1 MEASTSEPAR
11 RPSDAAPAASPVHGP
26 SRAPGWLLAL
36 DRVLDRVSA
45 GISAAC
51 TVVLVVMLLTM
62 VVAASVQVVAR
73 YVFPTVVGGPEEIAR
88 TAMVSI
94 VFLGLPVLARH
105 SEHISLDLL
114 QEKVRSARTREYL
127 VRLAL
132 AAELAFLVTLAVLS
146 YTFIERL
153 WLSPQESP
161 ALGVRLFYTRLP
173 VLVGSVLAAVVT
185 AAALLRRFLRTGG
198 TVYGRAA
205 AMSTG
210 VETLAGRVPPPEAGE
225 PR

>member
-1 MEASTSEPAR
+1 MGASISETPTETPTPTSH
-11 RPSDAAPAASPVHGP
+11 APK
-26 SRAPGWLLAL
+26 WLLAV

-45 GISAAC
+45 GISHVC

-62 VVAASVQVVAR
+62 VVAATIQVIAR

-88 TAMVSI
+88 TAMVAI

-105 SEHISLDLL
+105 AEHIVLDML
-114 QEKVRSARTREYL
+114 QEKVRSARGREYL
-127 VRLAL
+127 LRVGL
-132 AAELAFLVTLAVLS
+132 AAELLFLTILAVLA

-161 ALGVRLFYTRLP
+161 ALEIRLFWTRLP
-173 VLVGSVLAAVVT
+173 VLVGAVLAAVVT
-185 AAALLRRFLRTGG
+185 AAALLRRFLLTGA
-198 TVYGRAA
+198 TVYGR
-205 AMSTG
+205 STAEPMG
-210 VETLAGRVPPPEAGE
+210 VETLAGRELAPEVGE